1 MSNPYQQSLDLE
13 VLTASPIELVVLLY
27 QGAIGAVDA
36 AKRSLAEGDIK
47 ERSRQITKACSLLGE
62 LAASLNSA
70 MAPELSAHLR
80 DLYGYMHR
88 RLCQANIEQTVEPL
102 DDVRN
107 LLSTLLEGWRAAA
120 QQETAIEE
128 AQLVA

>member
-36 AKRSLAEGDIK
+36 AKRSLEEGDIK

-62 LAASLNSA
+62 LAASLHAAN
-70 MAPELSAHLR
+70 APELSAHLS

-88 RLCQANIEQTVEPL
+88 RLCQANIDQTVEPM

-107 LLSTLLEGWRAAA
+107 LLSTLLVGWSAAA
-120 QQETAIEE
+120 EQEMVREE

>member
-27 QGAIGAVDA
+27 QGANGSIDA

-62 LAASLNSA
+62 LAASLNPA
-70 MAPELSAHLR
+70 MAPELSAQLAK
-80 DLYGYMHR
+80 LYGYMHR
-88 RLCQANIEQTVEPL
+88 RLCQANIEQTIEPM

-107 LLSTLLEGWRAAA
+107 LLSILLDGWRTAAE
-120 QQETAIEE
+120 QQVAIEE
-128 AQLVA
+128 AQLVV

>member
-27 QGAIGAVDA
+27 RGAIGAVDA

-62 LAASLNSA
+62 LASSLNHA
-70 MAPELSAHLR
+70 NAPELSAHLS

-88 RLCQANIEQTVEPL
+88 RLCQANIEQRVEPME
-102 DDVRN
+102 DVRR
-107 LLSTLLEGWRAAA
+107 LLSTLLEGWLAAA
-120 QQETAIEE
+120 EE
-128 AQLVA
+128 ELAVEAVQLVA